1 MKHPIYKTKEH
12 ILLFDKVRVEDTD
25 IVATV
30 TELQY
35 NEHVQRIW
43 ITLSHCSNE
52 IIQPQQLIF
61 ISRDEL

>member
-1 MKHPIYKTKEH
+1 
-12 ILLFDKVRVEDTD
+12 
-25 IVATV
+25 V